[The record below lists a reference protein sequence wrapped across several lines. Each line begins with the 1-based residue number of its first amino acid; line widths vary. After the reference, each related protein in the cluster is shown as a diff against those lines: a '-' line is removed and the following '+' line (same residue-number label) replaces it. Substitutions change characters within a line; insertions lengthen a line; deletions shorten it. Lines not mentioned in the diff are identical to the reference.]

1 MSQKM
6 NIYSLGSLSSDW
18 SVFTCIKYT
27 LAITYSPKQRALLFT
42 LFLCHVQTFLSP
54 TLTAEIWRATQ
65 DRGERAALGSLCSEA
80 ALGRVTQRLASVKE
94 GPASLSSSTG

>member
-6 NIYSLGSLSSDW
+6 NIYSLGSLNSDW

-27 LAITYSPKQRALLFT
+27 LAITYSPK
-42 LFLCHVQTFLSP
+42 HVQTFLSP